1 MTRYRIVEINYR
13 AAYYFRIEK
22 KGWVFWRAL
31 QDCDGEITFYNLE
44 LAETHL
50 ERLLTVPKRK
60 IIKEVDTEKKL

>member
-1 MTRYRIVEINYR
+1 MTRYRIVEDD
-13 AAYYFRIEK
+13 YYLTSFFIEK